1 MNAPKTISLKKA
13 TPPPQ
18 KKKKKK
24 KIWSFTFS
32 LDAKIEENK
41 TWAGEIFLWSMLIMA
56 QGVSIYLFIFYV
68 FRSVG

>member
-18 KKKKKK
+18 KK

-56 QGVSIYLFIFYV
+56 QGVSIYLFIYYV